1 MNTKIGPKNSLN
13 LYQHYYVYTSQNAIR
28 NGIHNFSTKRIIVII
43 FSIYQTN
50 DTFRRVVL
58 KLRTPRLTFSLGH
71 QTKVVAGASA
81 AETPS
86 K

>member
-1 MNTKIGPKNSLN
+1 M
-13 LYQHYYVYTSQNAIR
+13 YTSVKMQLEMV
-28 NGIHNFSTKRIIVII
+28 HNFSTKRIIIVII

-50 DTFRRVVL
+50 DGFRRVVL

-71 QTKVVAGASA
+71 QTKVVAGAST